1 MNKKPNPFL
10 EKGIKKSKFLNEDK
24 SMTIKGTYNK
34 TFILLLLL
42 TISFIFS
49 WNKIDS
55 LSQTMIDDS
64 AGLRFILIIG
74 VTTSI
79 VLAFTTIFKPK
90 VSPITAPMYA
100 MTEGAL
106 LGFIVKC
113 TDLSYP
119 GIALPAVL
127 LTIAITISTLL
138 LYKSIGPI
146 NKKIVTGIII
156 ATVGILILNLFSLIL
171 SLAFGIKIPLY
182 KGGIIGIIFSLLVI
196 VIATLNLIVDLDS
209 INELAYYGAPK
220 YMEWYSAFGVLVTLV
235 WLYLEILNL
244 IQKLKEN

>member
-146 NKKIVTGIII
+146 NKK
-156 ATVGILILNLFSLIL
+156 L
-171 SLAFGIKIPLY
+171 
-182 KGGIIGIIFSLLVI
+182 
-196 VIATLNLIVDLDS
+196 
-209 INELAYYGAPK
+209 
-220 YMEWYSAFGVLVTLV
+220 
-235 WLYLEILNL
+235 
-244 IQKLKEN
+244 